1 MFVQYTCIIHDNL
14 KQHIFITY
22 ILGMIEKNSW
32 QGLEDFFSALAR
44 SLHIEAEETVHLA
57 IKRKS
62 RRRRAPS
69 ISRPCL
75 IDKRPIPRGTCF
87 LKINKCAMF
96 ILYCC
101 RFSHQCEEE
110 LLSHIS

>member
-1 MFVQYTCIIHDNL
+1 MCV
-14 KQHIFITY
+14 
-22 ILGMIEKNSW
+22 LGMIEKNSW

-75 IDKRPIPRGTCF
+75 IDKRPIPRGTRL
-87 LKINKCAMF
+87 LKMNKCGM
-96 ILYCC
+96 ILFYCR
-101 RFSHQCEEE
+101 RFGHQCQEE
-110 LLSHIS
+110 LLSYIS